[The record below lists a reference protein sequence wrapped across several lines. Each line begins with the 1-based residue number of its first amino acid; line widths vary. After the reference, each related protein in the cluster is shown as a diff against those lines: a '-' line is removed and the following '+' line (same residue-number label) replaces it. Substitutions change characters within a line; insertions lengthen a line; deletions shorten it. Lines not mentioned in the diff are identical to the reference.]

1 MRSVLKMRNFE
12 DSIDNSIDAVLAIIA
27 FVLLLILFVTAVVA
41 VPQIEERQIEAEA
54 TEKATVEPP
63 IKKAPQNGA
72 EEKVE
77 EKDNGVFIFEQP
89 ARTLLIDDILF

>member
-1 MRSVLKMRNFE
+1 MRNFE
-12 DSIDNSIDAVLAIIA
+12 DSIDNSTDKVLAIMA
-27 FVLLLILFVTAVVA
+27 FVLLIVLFITAVVA

-54 TEKATVEPP
+54 TEKATVEIP

-72 EEKVE
+72 EEKVK
-77 EKDNGVFIFEQP
+77 EKDGAFIFKQP

>member
-1 MRSVLKMRNFE
+1 MRNFE
-12 DSIDNSIDAVLAIIA
+12 DSIDNSTDKVLAIMA
-27 FVLLLILFVTAVVA
+27 FVLLIILFITAVVA

-54 TEKATVEPP
+54 TEKATVEIP

-77 EKDNGVFIFEQP
+77 EKDGAFIFKQP

>member
-12 DSIDNSIDAVLAIIA
+12 DSIDNSTDKVLAIMA

-54 TEKATVEPP
+54 TEKATVEIP